1 MTSVIISLEIIDYLP
16 NSFNFTNFGFIFKCE
31 NSENEITFFERNQI
45 VHKFQLKKRDL
56 KYNIKVTKNDSLIG
70 ISEFIIPYNNFL
82 SKKLDNFE
90 KICSITMT
98 DSSKRLLGLKNNIQI
113 DVHCVL
119 QYVLNSNVQ
128 NNLKQSHSLPKN
140 EIKKKLNMS
149 PKGSSEN
156 IFKNNYN
163 NHSNE
168 KKKTSNQK
176 IKNNNMKHK
185 SSHQIKN
192 FNKNNSLKEK
202 NILEKKIFSNTPD
215 PKKNKNENNLNNE
228 SFINSLIELPS
239 NQLEIEKKFKL
250 LSVDNAQNI
259 NNMNI
264 EKLKQNIFNL
274 IENIIELE
282 KLFKNILKEKIKL
295 RNNYKDYLNI
305 YYKNYKNIK
314 KKEKKLNKI
323 LNLND
328 FNNNKIILVNREENN
343 NINKIIK
350 SFNIQFDLYKFLLKY
365 DNSNNNNNNDE
376 NLNIILKSFNNV
388 INRYGSIEKV
398 LANNMNNNLIINNDI
413 LNKYNLLSNIN
424 NNFNNNLINEKI
436 EEENE
441 NEISQ
446 DNNEINNNNNNN
458 NNIII
463 KFENVIVSKP
473 DNNDIK
479 LEKYLKNFYSKRNF
493 NKIPF
498 KKTSKN
504 NYEYDN
510 QKIMLKFEGENIRV
524 RYKGGYILLDK
535 FIESNSEFIDDNKLK
550 NKKRTNIS
558 SANKKKN
565 FSNNNSNYKK

>member
-16 NSFNFTNFGFIFKCE
+16 NSFNFTNFGFVFKCE
-31 NSENEITFFERNQI
+31 NWENEITFFAHNQI
-45 VHKFQLKKRDL
+45 IHKYQLKKRDL

-70 ISEFIIPYNNFL
+70 ISELIIPYNNFL

-90 KICSITMT
+90 KLCSITMT

-119 QYVLNSNVQ
+119 QYVLNSNNQ
-128 NNLKQSHSLPKN
+128 NILKQSHSLPKN
-140 EIKKKLNMS
+140 EMKKKLNMS

-156 IFKNNYN
+156 IFNNNNSNIKKNG
-163 NHSNE
+163 
-168 KKKTSNQK
+168 SNQK
-176 IKNNNMKHK
+176 NINKNTNMKHK

-215 PKKNKNENNLNNE
+215 PKKNKIENNLNNE
-228 SFINSLIELPS
+228 SFINSLIEFPS
-239 NQLEIEKKFKL
+239 NQLEIEKKFK
-250 LSVDNAQNI
+250 SISIDNSQNI

-295 RNNYKDYLNI
+295 RNNYKEYLNN
-305 YYKNYKNIK
+305 YYKKFKNIK
-314 KKEKKLNKI
+314 KKEKKLDKI

-328 FNNNKIILVNREENN
+328 FNNNKIILVNREDNN

-365 DNSNNNNNNDE
+365 DNLKNNNDE
-376 NLNIILKSFNNV
+376 TLNIILKSFNNV
-388 INRYGSIEKV
+388 ITRYGSIEKV
-398 LANNMNNNLIINNDI
+398 LANNINNNLIINNEI

-446 DNNEINNNNNNN
+446 ENNEINNNNN
-458 NNIII
+458 I

-493 NKIPF
+493 TKIPF

-535 FIESNSEFIDDNKLK
+535 FIETNSDFIDDNKLK
-550 NKKRTNIS
+550 SKKKTNVS
-558 SANKKKN
+558 SVNKKKN
-565 FSNNNSNYKK
+565 YSNNNSNYKK

>member
-16 NSFNFTNFGFIFKCE
+16 NSFNFTNFGFVFKCE
-31 NSENEITFFERNQI
+31 NWENEITFFDHNQI
-45 VHKFQLKKRDL
+45 VHKYQLKKRDL

-70 ISEFIIPYNNFL
+70 ISELIIPYNNFL

-90 KICSITMT
+90 KLCSITMT

-119 QYVLNSNVQ
+119 QYVLNSNNQ
-128 NNLKQSHSLPKN
+128 NILKQSHSLPKN
-140 EIKKKLNMS
+140 EMKKKLNMS
-149 PKGSSEN
+149 PKESSEN
-156 IFKNNYN
+156 IFNNNNNSNNKKNG
-163 NHSNE
+163 SN
-168 KKKTSNQK
+168 KKN
-176 IKNNNMKHK
+176 INKNTNMKHK

-215 PKKNKNENNLNNE
+215 PKKNKIENNNLNNE
-228 SFINSLIELPS
+228 SFINSLIEFPS
-239 NQLEIEKKFKL
+239 NQLEIEKKFK
-250 LSVDNAQNI
+250 SISIDNSQNI

-295 RNNYKDYLNI
+295 RNNYKEYLNN
-305 YYKNYKNIK
+305 YYKKFKNIK
-314 KKEKKLNKI
+314 KKEKKLDKI

-328 FNNNKIILVNREENN
+328 FNNDKIILVNREDNN

-365 DNSNNNNNNDE
+365 DNLKNNNDE
-376 NLNIILKSFNNV
+376 TLNIILKSFNNV
-388 INRYGSIEKV
+388 ITRYGSIEKV
-398 LANNMNNNLIINNDI
+398 LANNINNNLIINTEI

-446 DNNEINNNNNNN
+446 ENNEINNNNN
-458 NNIII
+458 I

-493 NKIPF
+493 TKIPF

-535 FIESNSEFIDDNKLK
+535 FIETNSEFIDDNKLK
-550 NKKRTNIS
+550 SKKKTNIS
-558 SANKKKN
+558 SVNKKKN
-565 FSNNNSNYKK
+565 YSINNSNYKK

>member
-16 NSFNFTNFGFIFKCE
+16 NSFNFTNFGFVFKCE
-31 NSENEITFFERNQI
+31 NWENEITFFAHNQI
-45 VHKFQLKKRDL
+45 IHKYQLKKRDL

-70 ISEFIIPYNNFL
+70 ISELIIPYNNFL

-90 KICSITMT
+90 KLCTITMT

-119 QYVLNSNVQ
+119 QYVLNSNNQ
-128 NNLKQSHSLPKN
+128 NILKQSHSLPKN
-140 EIKKKLNMS
+140 EMKKKLNMS

-156 IFKNNYN
+156 IFNNNNNNSNIKKNG
-163 NHSNE
+163 
-168 KKKTSNQK
+168 SNQK
-176 IKNNNMKHK
+176 NINNNKNTNMKHK

-215 PKKNKNENNLNNE
+215 PKKNKIENNLNNE
-228 SFINSLIELPS
+228 SFINSLIEFPS
-239 NQLEIEKKFKL
+239 NQLEIEKKFNSI
-250 LSVDNAQNI
+250 SVDNSQNI

-295 RNNYKDYLNI
+295 RNNYKEYLNN
-305 YYKNYKNIK
+305 YYKKLKNIK
-314 KKEKKLNKI
+314 KKEKKLDKI

-328 FNNNKIILVNREENN
+328 FNNNKIILVNREDNN

-365 DNSNNNNNNDE
+365 DNIKNNNE
-376 NLNIILKSFNNV
+376 ETLNIILKSFNNV
-388 INRYGSIEKV
+388 ITRYGSIEKV
-398 LANNMNNNLIINNDI
+398 LANNINNNLIINNEI

-446 DNNEINNNNNNN
+446 ENNEINNNNNNN
-458 NNIII
+458 I

-535 FIESNSEFIDDNKLK
+535 FIETNSEFIDDNKLK
-550 NKKRTNIS
+550 NKKKTNIS
-558 SANKKKN
+558 SVNKKKN
-565 FSNNNSNYKK
+565 YSNNNSNYKK

>member
-16 NSFNFTNFGFIFKCE
+16 NSFNFSNFGFIFKCE
-31 NSENEITFFERNQI
+31 NSENEITFFDRNQI

-70 ISEFIIPYNNFL
+70 ISEFIIPFNNFL
-82 SKKLDNFE
+82 SKKLTNFE

-98 DSSKRLLGLKNNIQI
+98 DSSKRLLGIKNNIQI

-119 QYVLNSNVQ
+119 QYVLNQ

-140 EIKKKLNMS
+140 EMKKKLNMS
-149 PKGSSEN
+149 PKESSEN
-156 IFKNNYN
+156 INKN
-163 NHSNE
+163 SND
-168 KKKTSNQK
+168 KNKTSNQ
-176 IKNNNMKHK
+176 KNNNMKHK
-185 SSHQIKN
+185 SSNQIKN
-192 FNKNNSLKEK
+192 LNKNIKEK
-202 NILEKKIFSNTPD
+202 NILEKKIFSNTPN

-228 SFINSLIELPS
+228 SFINSLIEFPS
-239 NQLEIEKKFKL
+239 NQLEIEKKL
-250 LSVDNAQNI
+250 NSLSVDNSQNI

-274 IENIIELE
+274 IQKIIELE

-323 LNLND
+323 SNLND
-328 FNNNKIILVNREENN
+328 FNNYKIFVNREENN

-350 SFNIQFDLYKFLLKY
+350 TFNIQFDLYKFLLKY
-365 DNSNNNNNNDE
+365 DNSNNNNNNNNNNDE
-376 NLNIILKSFNNV
+376 TLNIILKSFNNV

-398 LANNMNNNLIINNDI
+398 LANNMNNNLMINNEI
-413 LNKYNLLSNIN
+413 LSKYNLLSSIT
-424 NNFNNNLINEKI
+424 FNNNLINEKI

-446 DNNEINNNNNNN
+446 ENNEINNN
-458 NNIII
+458 I

-479 LEKYLKNFYSKRNF
+479 LEKFLKSFYSKRNF

-535 FIESNSEFIDDNKLK
+535 FIESNSDFIDDNKLK
-550 NKKRTNIS
+550 NKKRSNIS

-565 FSNNNSNYKK
+565 YSNNNSNYKK